1 MDEREERAHAA
12 GASKA
17 LKNANKRIESALG
30 IKATHTRFPKE
41 DFELNA
47 KRVEY
52 RRKLLDIKNV
62 GAPPRRYPRL
72 DKSRNRPLVIP

>member
-1 MDEREERAHAA
+1 MNEREERAHAA

-17 LKNANKRIESALG
+17 LKNVNKRIEAALD
-30 IKATHTRFPKE
+30 IKATHTRSPKE

-52 RRKLLDIKNV
+52 RRKLLDMMND
-62 GAPPRRYPRL
+62 GARPRRYPRL
-72 DKSRNRPLVIP
+72 DKSRNRPVVIP